1 MLANNFKELNMKKNQ
16 SLHRVLFILLG
27 LMILI
32 GMGCQKRDVADLQNP
47 SFPSTAEVFI
57 DDFTSD
63 LAYAAFGG
71 SDVKAFQVDN
81 QVAYGS
87 TRQSMRFDVPDDN
100 SPGGSYAGGVFF
112 SKTGRNLSG
121 FNALTFY
128 IKASQAATIGVLGFG
143 NDLGAN
149 KYQVTLIDLP
159 VNSNW
164 KKVIIPIPD
173 ASKLTAEK
181 GLFYYSTGSQAGR
194 GYTFWIDEVRFEKLG
209 DIANLQGLIFTGQ
222 DRVISN
228 AETNDK
234 ITVDGLQA
242 TVNLPTGVNQRV
254 AITPHYF
261 TFSSSSPSVANVNE
275 VGLITVLAAGNTT
288 ITAKL
293 NNNTAIG
300 KLTLTSIGQANLPA
314 TRAPVPPARIPA
326 NVISMYSN
334 AYTNVPVDTWNTRWQ
349 FSTADEFFIQISN
362 DNVIRYKNLNFV
374 GIEFTSNKINASA
387 MTHFHLDIWT
397 PDNTALPNNFKVLLI
412 DFGANGTFGG
422 GDDVQHEITITR
434 PTLVTGNWV
443 SLDIPLASFTGLTT
457 RANLAQLVLSGSIPN
472 VFVDNVYFYR

>member
-1 MLANNFKELNMKKNQ
+1 M
-16 SLHRVLFILLG
+16 
-27 LMILI
+27 
-32 GMGCQKRDVADLQNP
+32 
-47 SFPSTAEVFI
+47 
-57 DDFTSD
+57 
-63 LAYAAFGG
+63 
-71 SDVKAFQVDN
+71 
-81 QVAYGS
+81 
-87 TRQSMRFDVPDDN
+87 
-100 SPGGSYAGGVFF
+100 
-112 SKTGRNLSG
+112 
-121 FNALTFY
+121 
-128 IKASQAATIGVLGFG
+128 
-143 NDLGAN
+143 
-149 KYQVTLIDLP
+149 
-159 VNSNW
+159 
-164 KKVIIPIPD
+164 
-173 ASKLTAEK
+173 
-181 GLFYYSTGSQAGR
+181 FYYSTGSQAGR
-194 GYTFWIDEVRFEKLG
+194 GYTFWIDEVRYEKLG

-242 TVNLPTGVNQRV
+242 IVNLPTGVNQRV

-261 TFSSSSPSVANVNE
+261 TFSSSSPSVATANE

-300 KLTLTSIGQANLPA
+300 KLALTSIGQANLPA

-434 PTLVTGNWV
+434 PTLVSNNWV